1 MKFFQVL
8 MLSVVVLS
16 LIGVLAEERGRYRYE
31 KARKGLLNHERAFE
45 DFLEHDFR

>member
-16 LIGVLAEERGRYRYE
+16 LIGVLAEDRGRYRYV
-31 KARKGLLNHERAFE
+31 AMFAVSGALYLAAWTLSMIYF
-45 DFLEHDFR
+45 

>member
-16 LIGVLAEERGRYRYE
+16 LIGVLAEERRRSRYVAMFAVSGALYL
-31 KARKGLLNHERAFE
+31 AAWTLSMIYF
-45 DFLEHDFR
+45 

>member
-16 LIGVLAEERGRYRYE
+16 LIGILAEERGRYRYV
-31 KARKGLLNHERAFE
+31 ALFTVSSILYLAAWTLSMIYF
-45 DFLEHDFR
+45 

>member
-16 LIGVLAEERGRYRYE
+16 LIGILAEERGRYRYVTLF
-31 KARKGLLNHERAFE
+31 AVSGILYLAAWMLSMIYF
-45 DFLEHDFR
+45 